1 MKCYIFI
8 YHVPNYSIESFYLG
22 ASVVKD
28 IKTEIDES
36 CYDEDIVIDYI
47 SDKRDR
53 IGILKEL
60 IMEELED
67 YRIMKSYFY
76 RIEKE
81 KMIEVIERMVKGWL
95 DKNL

>member
-1 MKCYIFI
+1 
-8 YHVPNYSIESFYLG
+8 
-22 ASVVKD
+22 
-28 IKTEIDES
+28 
-36 CYDEDIVIDYI
+36 
-47 SDKRDR
+47 
-53 IGILKEL
+53 
-60 IMEELED
+60 MEELED